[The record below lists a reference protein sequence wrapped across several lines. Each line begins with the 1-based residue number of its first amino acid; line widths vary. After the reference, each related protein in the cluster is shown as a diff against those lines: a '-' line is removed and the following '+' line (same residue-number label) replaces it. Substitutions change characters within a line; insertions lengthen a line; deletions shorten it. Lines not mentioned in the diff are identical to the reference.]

1 MAVVGVMYNLKRE
14 LPEDGEPP
22 DLGAELDSEST
33 VLAVA
38 EALKAYGHNVCLIEG
53 NETAYLKLLSEH
65 LDIVF
70 NMCEGLRG
78 ESRESH
84 IPAILEM
91 LVLTI
96 SALQCL
102 WERKLPKCK

>member
-1 MAVVGVMYNLKRE
+1 MAVVGVMYNLKGAP
-14 LPEDGEPP
+14 PEDGEPP

-33 VLAVA
+33 VTAVA
-38 EALKAYGHNVCLIEG
+38 EALRAHGHEVQMIEG
-53 NETAYLKLLSEH
+53 NDTAYLKLLSNR

-84 IPAILEM
+84 IPSMLEM
-91 LVLTI
+91 LGIPSGSGVLT
-96 SALQCL
+96 
-102 WERKLPKCK
+102 LP